1 MKLHRDCYVV
11 FDNAYYSAPFRLV
24 GQRLRVRGGSRE
36 VCIYTQE
43 YQLVATH
50 ERAARPGQRL
60 THPAHLPP
68 ELLDGL
74 FLDRESCQRAATDIG
89 PATAQVVQM
98 LLAETVLD
106 RLSTVRRLL
115 KLRERFGD
123 ERLEAACLRALDF
136 DDARYMTVKRILET
150 GRDQQSDEPR
160 SAQPSGKKEP
170 TAFVRS
176 AADLVGHL
184 FGGGVT
190 WT

>member
-1 MKLHRDCYVV
+1 MPFVISTKNYGLLW
-11 FDNAYYSAPFRLV
+11 DNYSF
-24 GQRLRVRGGSRE
+24 S
-36 VCIYTQE
+36 
-43 YQLVATH
+43 
-50 ERAARPGQRL
+50 
-60 THPAHLPP
+60 
-68 ELLDGL
+68 
-74 FLDRESCQRAATDIG
+74 
-89 PATAQVVQM
+89 
-98 LLAETVLD
+98 
-106 RLSTVRRLL
+106 
-115 KLRERFGD
+115 RFGD

-190 WT
+190 WN